1 MVQTRSCSTMA
12 TLEDLRA
19 ELRMMSTDLTTK
31 MESMEQRIAERI
43 KDVVKEQ
50 MTAMK
55 AEITERLDAMED
67 RIAALEARPSPNTT
81 ADHRSCNF
89 VVYGLA
95 ESEEENVVEKV
106 NNLILGQ
113 LKIENVRVTEAVR
126 KETFNNN
133 GCGVI
138 VAKCASSDDKK
149 QVMAAKS
156 KLRDA
161 EHYNHVN
168 IAHDKPKWQRQHE
181 SNMRLIVKTLGTN
194 RLFVRGSRVCTS
206 NDPLAWQNA
215 ANGRGR
221 GPAQGRGQGR
231 GRGGGGRGAHR
242 GLAQAAQGRI

>member
-1 MVQTRSCSTMA
+1 MA
-12 TLEDLRA
+12 TLEDLLA
-19 ELRMMSTDLTTK
+19 EVRVMSTELTTK
-31 MESMEQRIAERI
+31 MESMELRIAERI

-67 RIAALEARPSPNTT
+67 RIAALEARPAPNTT

-113 LKIENVRVTEAVR
+113 LKIENVRVTGAVR
-126 KETFNNN
+126 KGTFNNN

-138 VAKCASSDDKK
+138 VAKCASADNKK

-156 KLRDA
+156 KL
-161 EHYNHVN
+161 
-168 IAHDKPKWQRQHE
+168 
-181 SNMRLIVKTLGTN
+181 LL
-194 RLFVRGSRVCTS
+194 L
-206 NDPLAWQNA
+206 LAWQCS
-215 ANGRGR
+215 
-221 GPAQGRGQGR
+221 
-231 GRGGGGRGAHR
+231 
-242 GLAQAAQGRI
+242 L

>member
-1 MVQTRSCSTMA
+1 MA
-12 TLEDLRA
+12 TIEDLQA
-19 ELRMMSTDLTTK
+19 ELRVMSTELKTK
-31 MESMEQRIAERI
+31 MESMELRITERI

-55 AEITERLDAMED
+55 AEITGRLDVMED
-67 RIAALEARPSPNTT
+67 RVAVLEARPAPNT
-81 ADHRSCNF
+81 AVDDKLCNF

-95 ESEEENVVEKV
+95 ENDEENVVEKV

-126 KETFNNN
+126 KEAFNNN

-138 VAKCASSDDKK
+138 VAKCANIDDKK

-221 GPAQGRGQGR
+221 GQARGRGQTRGQGRGQGR
-231 GRGGGGRGAHR
+231 GGRGARGGGGA
-242 GLAQAAQGRI
+242 AQAAQGRI

>member
-1 MVQTRSCSTMA
+1 MEDIVRSMVQTRSCITMA
-12 TLEDLRA
+12 ILEDLRA
-19 ELRMMSTDLTTK
+19 ELRVMYTELTTK
-31 MESMEQRIAERI
+31 MESMERKIAERI
-43 KDVVKEQ
+43 KEVVKEQ
-50 MTAMK
+50 MTSLK

-67 RIAALEARPSPNTT
+67 RIAALEARLAPNTT
-81 ADHRSCNF
+81 ADDKSCNF
-89 VVYGLA
+89 VVYGLT
-95 ESEEENVVEKV
+95 ENDEENVVEKV

-126 KETFNNN
+126 KETYNN

-138 VAKCASSDDKK
+138 VAKCASAEDTK

-168 IAHDKPKWQRQHE
+168 IAHDKLKWQRQHE

-206 NDPLAWQNA
+206 NDPLA
-215 ANGRGR
+215 
-221 GPAQGRGQGR
+221 
-231 GRGGGGRGAHR
+231 
-242 GLAQAAQGRI
+242 